1 LPLKAEDITEFLS
14 LSPSCNN
21 SEMAGKKAKRK
32 QHISKRPAPR
42 KSTMQLL
49 KPLALVMA
57 IFGITLYLNTLG
69 HDYVLDDFSVI
80 KENFV
85 TKKGIEGIPTIWK
98 THARYGYWNSPG
110 ELYRPIPM
118 SLFAIEWELAPDQPW
133 LSHLINILL
142 YGLSGAVMLL
152 LFARWLKGYH
162 LAIPVLATAFFLAH
176 PVHVEVVANI
186 KSRDEIL
193 MLLFSMLSLYALW
206 NWLEKAKAK
215 HLVLA
220 MVFYLV
226 ALFSKENAVTFVAIV
241 PLALFFFA
249 KAKTGKIL
257 STTAMYAAAAL
268 FFILVRKA
276 VIGDLLDPGGP
287 SVLDNFLVAAKDTST
302 YMASAFLL
310 VGKYLQTLLVP
321 HPLSH
326 DWGYNQ
332 IPLTGWGDW
341 RVLLTV
347 AVVVGLGFVAIKGLK
362 KRSLWAFAI
371 LFFAINFSIF
381 SNLIITIGSS
391 YGDRFL
397 YSSSPAF
404 ALALALG
411 FAYLFNLRIKSAPA
425 QSMREL
431 FKPKSLWML
440 AALLLAVYSIKT
452 YTRNMDW
459 KDSYTLYDADIRKAP
474 KSAKLNF
481 HYGIEIVQKGLDEKD
496 PEQQKAWYQRANEH
510 FLKAIE
516 IYPSY
521 HDAYGQL
528 GLAMYR
534 QGNKEKALEYYQQAL
549 KYKPNFPLV
558 YSNMGIIYFERG
570 DLAKAKECYQNA
582 VKYDPRMVD
591 ALRNLGAVYAME
603 KNFPE
608 AIKWFSQAL
617 QYAPDDPVI
626 NKYLGSAY
634 RDNGQPEL
642 GKPYLE
648 KAERL
653 K

>member
-1 LPLKAEDITEFLS
+1 
-14 LSPSCNN
+14 
-21 SEMAGKKAKRK
+21 MAGKKARRK
-32 QHISKRPAPR
+32 KLPSQRPSKPVPP
-42 KSTMQLL
+42 KSAIRLL
-49 KPLALVMA
+49 KPLAFAMA
-57 IFGITLYLNTLG
+57 IFGIALYINTLG

-85 TKKGIEGIPTIWK
+85 TKKGIEGIPTLWK

-118 SLFAIEWELAPDQPW
+118 TMFALEWELAPDQPW

-142 YGLSGAVMLL
+142 YGLTGVVMLL
-152 LFARWLKGYH
+152 LFARWLKDYH

-193 MLLFSMLSLYALW
+193 MLLFSMLSLYTLW
-206 NWLEKAKAK
+206 NWLAKRK
-215 HLVLA
+215 TRHLVLA
-220 MVFYLV
+220 LVAYLV

-249 KAKTGKIL
+249 KSKPGQMASLTG
-257 STTAMYAAAAL
+257 MYAAAAL

-287 SVLDNFLVAAKDTST
+287 SVLDNFLVAANSTST
-302 YMASAFLL
+302 HMASALL
-310 VGKYLQTLLVP
+310 MVGKYLQTLLIP

-332 IPLTGWGDW
+332 IPLTNWGDW

-347 AVVVGLGFVAIKGLK
+347 AAVAGLGFVALKGLK
-362 KRSLWAFAI
+362 KRSLWSFAI

-381 SNLIITIGSS
+381 SNTIITIGSS

-397 YSSSPAF
+397 YSASPAF
-404 ALALALG
+404 ATALALG
-411 FAYLFNLRIKSAPA
+411 LAHLFNLRLKSPPLR
-425 QSMREL
+425 SMGEL
-431 FKPKSLWML
+431 FRPKILWMV
-440 AALLLAVYSIKT
+440 AALLLAAYSLKT
-452 YTRNMDW
+452 FARNLDW
-459 KDSYTLYDADIRKAP
+459 KDSYTLYDADIRTAP
-474 KSAKLNF
+474 NSAKLNF
-481 HYGIEIVQKGLDEKD
+481 HCGIENVQKGLGEND
-496 PEQQKAWYQRANEH
+496 PERQKAWYERANGY

-534 QGNKEKALEYYQQAL
+534 QGNKDKALEYYQQAL

-570 DLAKAKECYQNA
+570 DMAKAKECYQNA

-626 NKYLGSAY
+626 NQYLGSAY

-642 GKPYLE
+642 GRPYLE

>member
-1 LPLKAEDITEFLS
+1 
-14 LSPSCNN
+14 
-21 SEMAGKKAKRK
+21 MAGKKSKRK
-32 QHISKRPAPR
+32 KAVHKRPLSASPR
-42 KSTMQLL
+42 ESTTKVL
-49 KPLALVMA
+49 KPLALA
-57 IFGITLYLNTLG
+57 LAFFGMLLYLNTLG

-85 TKKGIEGIPTIWK
+85 TKKGIEGIPTLWK

-118 SLFAIEWELAPDQPW
+118 TMFAIEWELAPDQPW

-142 YGLSGAVMLL
+142 YGLSGAVLFLL
-152 LFARWLKGYH
+152 LARWLKGYH
-162 LAIPVLATAFFLAH
+162 LAIPLLATAFFLAL

-193 MLLFSMLSLYALW
+193 MLLFAMLSLHALW
-206 NWLEKAKAK
+206 NWVEKSKAKWLTLA
-215 HLVLA
+215 VLLY
-220 MVFYLV
+220 VL

-249 KAKTGKIL
+249 KPNPRKIL
-257 STTAMYAAAAL
+257 ISTGLYATAAL

-287 SVLDNFLVAAKDTST
+287 SVLDNFLVAAKSTSE
-302 YMASAFLL
+302 YLASATLL
-310 VGKYLQTLLVP
+310 VGKYLLTLLIES
-321 HPLSH
+321 PLSH
-326 DWGYNQ
+326 DWGYHQ
-332 IPLTGWGDW
+332 IPLTTWADW
-341 RVLLTV
+341 RVLLTL
-347 AVVVGLGFVAIKGLK
+347 AVVAALGIVAIKGLK
-362 KRSLWAFAI
+362 RRSLWAFAI

-381 SNLIITIGSS
+381 SNIFITIGSA

-397 YSSSPAF
+397 YSASPAF
-404 ALALALG
+404 ALTLALG
-411 FAYLFNLRIKSAPA
+411 LAHLFNLRIKSPPA
-425 QSMREL
+425 RSMGEVFR
-431 FKPKSLWML
+431 PKSLFVV
-440 AALLLAVYSIKT
+440 AALLLVVYSLKT
-452 YTRNMDW
+452 VIRNMDW
-459 KDSYTLYDADIRKAP
+459 KDSYTLYNADIQKAP
-474 KSAKLNF
+474 NSAKLNF
-481 HYGIEIVQKGLDEKD
+481 HYGIETVQKGLDETNPIK
-496 PEQQKAWYQRANEH
+496 QKVWYELANQH

-516 IYPSY
+516 IYPDY

-534 QGNKEKALEYYQQAL
+534 QGKKEKALEYYQQAL

-570 DLAKAKECYQNA
+570 DLAKARECYQNA

-626 NKYLGSAY
+626 NQYLGSAY

-642 GKPYLE
+642 GQPYLD

-653 K
+653 KRK

>member
-1 LPLKAEDITEFLS
+1 MAAKKTKPKKTAQRS
-14 LSPSCNN
+14 SPSVVGGPG
-21 SEMAGKKAKRK
+21 APQLFKK
-32 QHISKRPAPR
+32 
-42 KSTMQLL
+42 
-49 KPLALVMA
+49 LAVALAV
-57 IFGITLYLNTLG
+57 FGMLLYLNTLG

-85 TKKGIEGIPTIWK
+85 TKKGIEGIPTLWK
-98 THARYGYWNSPG
+98 THSRYGYWNSPG

-118 SLFAIEWELAPDQPW
+118 TMFALEWELAPDQPL

-142 YGLSGAVMLL
+142 YGLSGAVLFLL
-152 LFARWLKGYH
+152 LARWLKGH
-162 LAIPVLATAFFLAH
+162 HVAIPLLATAFFLAH

-193 MLLFSMLSLYALW
+193 MLLFAMLSLLALW
-206 NWLEKAKAK
+206 NWIEKSKPKWLALA
-215 HLVLA
+215 VLLY
-220 MVFYLV
+220 VL

-241 PLALFFFA
+241 PLSIFFFA
-249 KAKTGKIL
+249 KFKTRQLLAATGL
-257 STTAMYAAAAL
+257 NAAAAL
-268 FFILVRKA
+268 FFILVRKS

-287 SVLDNFLVAAKDTST
+287 SVLDNFLVAAQSTSQ
-302 YMASAFLL
+302 YLASATLM
-310 VGKYLQTLLVP
+310 VGKYLLTLLVP

-332 IPLTGWGDW
+332 IPLTNWTDW

-347 AVVVGLGFVAIKGLK
+347 AVVAGMAWVAITGLK
-362 KRSLWAFAI
+362 KRSLWSFAI

-381 SNLIITIGSS
+381 SNILITIGSS

-397 YSSSPAF
+397 YSASPAF

-411 FAYLFNLRIKSAPA
+411 LAHLFNLRVKSPPA
-425 QSMREL
+425 QSFAEL
-431 FKPKSLWML
+431 LTPKALWMV
-440 AALLLAVYSIKT
+440 AALILSVYSFRT
-452 YTRNMDW
+452 LARNLDW
-459 KDSYTLYDADIRKAP
+459 KDSYTLYNADIGKAP
-474 KSAKLNF
+474 NSAKLNF
-481 HYGIEIVQKGLDEKD
+481 HYGIEIVQKGLNETD
-496 PEQQKAWYQRANEH
+496 PLKQKAWYEKANHH
-510 FLKAIE
+510 FLKTIE

-534 QGNKEKALEYYQQAL
+534 MGNKEKALEYYQLAL
-549 KYKPNFPLV
+549 KFKPNFPLV
-558 YSNMGIIYFERG
+558 YSNMGIIFFERG
-570 DLAKAKECYQNA
+570 DMAKAKECYQNA

-603 KNFPE
+603 RNFPE

-626 NKYLGSAY
+626 NQYLGSAY
-634 RDNGQPEL
+634 KDNGQPDL
-642 GKPYLE
+642 AKPYLE
-648 KAERL
+648 KAAML
-653 K
+653 QKKSGG